1 MSKSLCST
9 YGSDFMWIRSQD
21 KRKITK
27 ASNIVCVKF
36 EHFEKVKYEIYA
48 DEYYYVSLGTYSS
61 QSKTIR
67 VLDMIENSI
76 RHGEKIF
83 QMPAD
88 EEVEE

>member
-1 MSKSLCST
+1 
-9 YGSDFMWIRSQD
+9 MWIRSQD

-27 ASNIVCVKF
+27 ASNIVCVKYKNF
-36 EHFEKVKYEIYA
+36 DKVNYEIYA
-48 DEYYYVSLGTYSS
+48 DEDYYAKLGEYSS
-61 QSKTIR
+61 QNKAIR

-76 RHGEKIF
+76 RHGEKVF